1 MPISSPAETA
11 MPAETVEAL
20 IIEFRSRLARA
31 GIASAGLD
39 ARVLVLEAL
48 KLDRV
53 AAIAEP
59 KRKVEAAALRRARG
73 HLERRLAGEPVSRIL
88 GRREF
93 YGREFRINPATLDPR
108 PDTETVV
115 EAALRLLAG
124 VASPSILDLGTG
136 SGAIMVTLLCEIAAA
151 RGVATDCSA
160 AALEAAADN
169 ARRLGVAER
178 AQFVL
183 ADWLDGVE
191 GRFDLV
197 ASNPP
202 YIKSGDLDGLEIGVK
217 DHDPLVALDGG
228 EEGVDAY
235 RRIAAH
241 VGRVLKPGGAVVL
254 EIGNDQ
260 RAAVQAIFGGHGLFP
275 PEMGE
280 AVVKDLAGRD
290 RVVVLSA

>member
-1 MPISSPAETA
+1 MPAETA
-11 MPAETVEAL
+11 EAL
-20 IIEFRSRLARA
+20 MIEFRSRLARA
-31 GIASAGLD
+31 GVASAGLD
-39 ARVLVLEAL
+39 ARVLVLAAL
-48 KLDRV
+48 ELDRA

-59 KRKVEAAALRRARG
+59 KRKVEAAAVRRANQ

-93 YGREFRINPATLDPR
+93 YGREFRITPATLDPR

-136 SGAIMVTLLCEIAAA
+136 SGAIIVTLLCEIAAA

-160 AALEAAADN
+160 AALEIATDN

-183 ADWLDGVE
+183 ADWLDGVA

-197 ASNPP
+197 VSNPP
-202 YIKSGDLDGLEIGVK
+202 YIRSGDLDGLEIDVK

-228 EEGVDAY
+228 AEGLSAY

-254 EIGNDQ
+254 EIGSDQ
-260 RAAVQAIFGGHGLFP
+260 GAAVQAIFAAHGLFP
-275 PEMGE
+275 PATGE
-280 AVVKDLAGRD
+280 AVVRDLAGRD
-290 RVVVLSA
+290 RVVVLSS